1 MCDSADRIKLE
12 IPSRSITAG
21 KWLHLVLSVK
31 DSGSAYLMLHDN
43 LKIIGVDTVEL
54 GFTLT

>member
-12 IPSRSITAG
+12 IPSSSITAG

-31 DSGSAYLMLHDN
+31 DTGSAYLMLHDN
-43 LKIIGVDTVEL
+43 LKIIGVDTVK
-54 GFTLT
+54 